1 MECGSYYMRALSSY
15 ALINAYSGLS
25 FDQRCGEIGFR
36 PASTGDGVYF
46 WSAGRGW
53 GVVELKGPTL
63 TLTVKGG
70 ELVVSKLRLPGLPG
84 AVTVDGRAAERS
96 GDLIL
101 LGRHHALQA
110 GDRLVVGVDA
120 YGQA

>member
-1 MECGSYYMRALSSY
+1 MVG
-15 ALINAYSGLS
+15 
-25 FDQRCGEIGFR
+25 
-36 PASTGDGVYF
+36 
-46 WSAGRGW
+46 
-53 GVVELKGPTL
+53 LKGSTL

-70 ELVVSKLRLPGLPG
+70 ELVVSRLRLPGLPG
-84 AVTVDGRAAERS
+84 RVAVDGQAAERN

-101 LGRHHALQA
+101 LGRRHRLQA